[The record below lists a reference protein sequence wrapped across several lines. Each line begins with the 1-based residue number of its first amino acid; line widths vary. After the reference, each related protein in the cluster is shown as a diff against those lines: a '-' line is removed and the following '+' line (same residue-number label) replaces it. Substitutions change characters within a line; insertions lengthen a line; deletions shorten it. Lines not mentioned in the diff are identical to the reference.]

1 MGSCEPT
8 IIRSRPNPGFVHE
21 QLKKT
26 WDRLSLAQIAKN
38 NISAA
43 MASGQTDFSDIDF
56 DEIKESTGLE
66 ADEIKVL
73 KICFNL
79 FDTKK
84 QDFLGADDL
93 DDILRAMG
101 FRPSKEELKEILE
114 EIDEDGSGEIEF
126 GEFCQLCAKFL
137 VEEPDEETMKAEL
150 KEAFRFYDKD
160 GAGFITTGQLR
171 EIIAE
176 LDPRLTS
183 EDLDGII
190 DEIDEDGSGTMDF
203 DEFCQMMMS

>member
-1 MGSCEPT
+1 
-8 IIRSRPNPGFVHE
+8 
-21 QLKKT
+21 
-26 WDRLSLAQIAKN
+26 
-38 NISAA
+38 

-56 DEIKESTGLE
+56 DEIKEATGLE
-66 ADEIKVL
+66 QDEIKVL

-150 KEAFRFYDKD
+150 KEAFRVYDKE
-160 GAGFITTGQLR
+160 GQGYITTGQLR
-171 EIIAE
+171 EIIGE
-176 LDPRLTS
+176 LDPRLTE

-190 DEIDEDGSGTMDF
+190 EEIDEDGSGTMDF
-203 DEFCQMMMS
+203 DEFCQMMMSKYQNSIIVFHCKVSYISIFKSCIIGYPFQFKYFGQRRHF

>member
-1 MGSCEPT
+1 MGTAKMGS
-8 IIRSRPNPGFVHE
+8 
-21 QLKKT
+21 
-26 WDRLSLAQIAKN
+26 
-38 NISAA
+38 
-43 MASGQTDFSDIDF
+43 QTDFSDIDF
-56 DEIKESTGLE
+56 DEIKEATGLE
-66 ADEIKVL
+66 TDEIKVL
-73 KICFNL
+73 KICFGL

-84 QDFLGADDL
+84 QEFLGADDL

-114 EIDEDGSGEIEF
+114 EIDEEGS
-126 GEFCQLCAKFL
+126 
-137 VEEPDEETMKAEL
+137 
-150 KEAFRFYDKD
+150 
-160 GAGFITTGQLR
+160 GFITTDQLR
-171 EIIAE
+171 EIIGE

>member
-1 MGSCEPT
+1 
-8 IIRSRPNPGFVHE
+8 
-21 QLKKT
+21 
-26 WDRLSLAQIAKN
+26 
-38 NISAA
+38 
-43 MASGQTDFSDIDF
+43 MAGQDNQNAFADIDF
-56 DEIKESTGLE
+56 EEITEATALE

-73 KICFNL
+73 KLCFNL
-79 FDTKK
+79 FDVKK
-84 QDFLGADDL
+84 QNFLSSDDL

-101 FRPSKEELKEILE
+101 FRPSKEELQEILE

-150 KEAFRFYDKD
+150 KEAFRVYDRD

-183 EDLDGII
+183 DDLDGII
-190 DEIDEDGSGTMDF
+190 EEIDEDGSGTMDF
-203 DEFCQMMMS
+203 DEFCQMMMSK

>member
-1 MGSCEPT
+1 MGE
-8 IIRSRPNPGFVHE
+8 F
-21 QLKKT
+21 
-26 WDRLSLAQIAKN
+26 D
-38 NISAA
+38 
-43 MASGQTDFSDIDF
+43 DINF
-56 DEIKESTGLE
+56 EEIKEATGLE
-66 ADEIKVL
+66 TDEIKVL
-73 KICFNL
+73 KLCFNL
-79 FDTKK
+79 FDVKK

-126 GEFCQLCAKFL
+126 EEFTQLCAKFL
-137 VEEPDEETMKAEL
+137 VEEPDEDTMKAEL
-150 KEAFRFYDKD
+150 KEAFRMFDKECS
-160 GAGFITTGQLR
+160 GFITTLQLR

-176 LDPRLTS
+176 LDSRLTD

-203 DEFCQMMMS
+203 DEFCAMMMS